1 NVTEGVREII
11 SRPCPTCDG
20 DGVIKSEE
28 TIAIEFERRLRVLT
42 KKAPKKHE
50 AFLVQMNPRVSA
62 QFTGNGKRVL
72 HALEEE
78 TGRRFH
84 FQGSEGLPLNH
95 FDILMEGSKDEVME
109 RAVPFREGDEVLV
122 HIVEPHM
129 YDVDDAVAKIDGYI
143 ISVSGGGRYV
153 GNKRLVRIEHA
164 GRTSATATL
173 LDEPEGAEPA
183 PAAPAAPKPAPRTRA
198 PRRRTPVAAVAAAA
212 ESESGESGEGP
223 VAATA
228 SSDDEAPALDAADA
242 AAQNPA
248 EGEEVESTP
257 RRRGRRGGRRR
268 SRATAEPAA
277 AEPSSSES

>member
-1 NVTEGVREII
+1 VREII

-28 TIAIEFERRLRVLT
+28 TIAIEFERRLRTLV

-72 HALEEE
+72 HAIEEE

-84 FQGSEGLPLNH
+84 FTGSEGLPLDH
-95 FDILMEGSKDEVME
+95 FDIIMEGSREEVME

-129 YDVDDAVAKIDGYI
+129 YDIDDAVAKIDGYI
-143 ISVSGGGRYV
+143 ISVHGGGRFV
-153 GNKRLVRIEHA
+153 GTKKLVRIENP
-164 GRTSATATL
+164 GRTSATAIML
-173 LDEPEGAEPA
+173 DADEPVLPVDPVPPA
-183 PAAPAAPKPAPRTRA
+183 PSQDS
-198 PRRRTPVAAVAAAA
+198 
-212 ESESGESGEGP
+212 SE
-223 VAATA
+223 
-228 SSDDEAPALDAADA
+228 DDD
-242 AAQNPA
+242 
-248 EGEEVESTP
+248 VESTP

-268 SRATAEPAA
+268 SRATADTGAA
-277 AEPSSSES
+277 GEPSSASPSES

>member
-1 NVTEGVREII
+1 MTRQNVTEGVREII

-28 TIAIEFERRLRVLT
+28 TIAIEFERRLRVIA
-42 KKAPKKHE
+42 KKALKKHE

-72 HALEEE
+72 HALEEQ

-84 FQGSEGLPLNH
+84 FQGSEGLPLDH
-95 FDILMEGSKDEVME
+95 FDILMEGSREEVQE

-143 ISVSGGGRYV
+143 ISVSGGGRFV

-164 GRTSATATL
+164 GRTSATAVL
-173 LDEPEGAEPA
+173 LDPVDPVEPE
-183 PAAPAAPKPAPRTRA
+183 
-198 PRRRTPVAAVAAAA
+198 
-212 ESESGESGEGP
+212 
-223 VAATA
+223 
-228 SSDDEAPALDAADA
+228 EAPED
-242 AAQNPA
+242 PA
-248 EGEEVESTP
+248 EDDDVESSP

-268 SRATAEPAA
+268 KVVAETGAPG
-277 AEPSSSES
+277 EPSSAAPSES

>member
-1 NVTEGVREII
+1 VV
-11 SRPCPTCDG
+11 
-20 DGVIKSEE
+20 
-28 TIAIEFERRLRVLT
+28 A

-62 QFTGNGKRVL
+62 QFTGNAKRVL
-72 HALEEE
+72 HALEEQ

-95 FDILMEGSKDEVME
+95 FDILMEGSREEVQE

-173 LDEPEGAEPA
+173 LDEPEGAEAPVVAPAKPAAAPA
-183 PAAPAAPKPAPRTRA
+183 PAPAPAPALAPAPARA
-198 PRRRTPVAAVAAAA
+198 SRRAARAKAPAAVAAAA
-212 ESESGESGEGP
+212 
-223 VAATA
+223 VAVAEEPET
-228 SSDDEAPALDAADA
+228 PADA
-242 AAQNPA
+242 AEDPV
-248 EGEEVESTP
+248 EGDDVESTP